1 MSNKTLRMGEMTR
14 ADTEL
19 VWECLNDRVRGD
31 IESEAYDTAID
42 EFDEL
47 DALEAANDDPESSF
61 SWDGITYEFQRG
73 NLDRDELVP
82 LAGAEPN
89 DEPEVYDL
97 AHDFGWLVVE
107 NICDEIREMQEE
119 TMFSPREFVTL
130 VLDAEWD
137 EQNAATL
144 MDVSVGNF
152 RGKKGSIADKIEKAE
167 VTLTRT
173 DRFRA
178 HRPVLHRTDAE

>member
-1 MSNKTLRMGEMTR
+1 MSEMSR
-14 ADTEL
+14 ADAEL
-19 VWECLNDRVRGD
+19 VYKYLNDRVRGD
-31 IESEAYDTAID
+31 VEAEAYDSALD
-42 EFDEL
+42 EFEDL
-47 DALEAANDDPESSF
+47 DALEAANDDPGSSF

-82 LAGAEPN
+82 LAGVEPT
-89 DEPEVYDL
+89 EESGVYDL

-107 NICDEIREMQEE
+107 NICKEIREMQDE
-119 TMFSPREFVTL
+119 TMFSPREFVAL

-152 RGKKGSIADKIEKAE
+152 RGKKGSISDKIEKAE
-167 VTLTRT
+167 TTLARA
-173 DRFRA
+173 DRIRG
-178 HRPVLHRTDAE
+178 E

>member
-1 MSNKTLRMGEMTR
+1 MSEMTR

-19 VWECLNDRVRGD
+19 VYKYLNDRVRGD
-31 IESEAYDTAID
+31 VEAKAYNAALD
-42 EFDEL
+42 EFEDL
-47 DALEAANDDPESSF
+47 DALESANDDPESSF

-73 NLDRDELVP
+73 NLDRDEMVP
-82 LAGAEPN
+82 LAGVEPT
-89 DEPEVYDL
+89 EESEVYDL

-107 NICDEIREMQEE
+107 NIRNEIREMQDE
-119 TMFSPREFVTL
+119 TMFSPREFVAL

-152 RGKKGSIADKIEKAE
+152 RGKKGNISDKIETAE
-167 VTLTRT
+167 TTLTR
-173 DRFRA
+173 
-178 HRPVLHRTDAE
+178 AERIRGE

>member
-1 MSNKTLRMGEMTR
+1 MSEMSR

-19 VWECLNDRVRGD
+19 VYKYLNDRVRGD
-31 IESEAYDTAID
+31 VEAEAYDAALD
-42 EFDEL
+42 EFEDL
-47 DALEAANDDPESSF
+47 DALEAANDDPDSSF

-82 LAGAEPN
+82 LAGVEPT
-89 DEPEVYDL
+89 EESEIYDL

-107 NICDEIREMQEE
+107 NICKEIREMQDE
-119 TMFSPREFVTL
+119 TMFSPREFVAL

-152 RGKKGSIADKIEKAE
+152 RGKKGSISDKIETAE
-167 VTLTRT
+167 TTLA
-173 DRFRA
+173 RA
-178 HRPVLHRTDAE
+178 ERIRGE

>member
-1 MSNKTLRMGEMTR
+1 MSEMSR

-19 VWECLNDRVRGD
+19 VYKYLNDRVRSD
-31 IESEAYDTAID
+31 VEAEAYDAALD
-42 EFDEL
+42 EFRDL
-47 DALEAANDDPESSF
+47 DALEAANDNPESSF

-82 LAGAEPN
+82 LASVEPN
-89 DEPEVYDL
+89 EESEVYDL

-107 NICDEIREMQEE
+107 NICEEIREMQDK
-119 TMFSPREFVTL
+119 TMFSPREFVAL
-130 VLDAEWD
+130 VLDSELD

-152 RGKKGSIADKIEKAE
+152 RGKKGIILDKIEKAE
-167 VTLTRT
+167 ET
-173 DRFRA
+173 FKRA
-178 HRPVLHRTDAE
+178 ERIRGE

>member
-1 MSNKTLRMGEMTR
+1 MSEMSR
-14 ADTEL
+14 ADAEL
-19 VWECLNDRVRGD
+19 VYKYLNDRVRGD
-31 IESEAYDTAID
+31 VEAEAYDAALD
-42 EFDEL
+42 EFDDL

-61 SWDGITYEFQRG
+61 SWDDISYEFQRG

-82 LAGAEPN
+82 LAGVEPN
-89 DEPEVYDL
+89 DEPEIYDL

-107 NICDEIREMQEE
+107 NIRTEIREMQEQ
-119 TMFSPREFVTL
+119 TLFSPREFVAL

-152 RGKKGSIADKIEKAE
+152 RGKKGSIADKIERAE
-167 VTLTRT
+167 ETL
-173 DRFRA
+173 DR
-178 HRPVLHRTDAE
+178 AEQICGV